1 MSDGWADGFA
11 LLPMPLV
18 CENSAVSLLKRGGR
32 MDQAEFARIVEN
44 VAMALS
50 VHNAQPAR
58 WRLVDGQIWVA
69 HDLIVQLPHADPAGD
84 GIGLSCG
91 AAVEATCL
99 ALSAA
104 GYGSQVQDV
113 WRHDDQ
119 TTWPG
124 HRMVAVITL
133 ETGGKIDPLAQQLE
147 QRFTWRGAF
156 GGDVPMLYGW
166 TRADTVLVMDMPQR
180 TWLGTLNDSA
190 SLRILAQHGFRHE
203 LLSWM
208 RLSDDHPRVRYDGMA
223 RRAAGMKP
231 AQARSFCWGFGALWP
246 WLHLLG
252 RTSRMTPQSDV
263 TLIAPILACFHR
275 PKTES
280 PVTSG
285 CAYLRF
291 WLEATSLGLAG
302 WPMAGL
308 TDDADARSE
317 ICAHHSI
324 PQDHK
329 LIQVIRLGQP
339 TGPRPPQARRP
350 LSELI
355 P

>member
-1 MSDGWADGFA
+1 MSGGWADGFA
-11 LLPMPLV
+11 LLPMPLL
-18 CENSAVSLLKRGGR
+18 CENSAVSLLKRGGL
-32 MDQAEFARIVEN
+32 MDQAEFVRIVEN
-44 VAMALS
+44 AAMAPS

-69 HDLIVQLPHADPAGD
+69 HDLIVQLPHADPTGD
-84 GIGLSCG
+84 GIGAPCG
-91 AAVEATCL
+91 
-99 ALSAA
+99 
-104 GYGSQVQDV
+104 GD
-113 WRHDDQ
+113 
-119 TTWPG
+119 
-124 HRMVAVITL
+124 
-133 ETGGKIDPLAQQLE
+133 ETGAS
-147 QRFTWRGAF
+147 
-156 GGDVPMLYGW
+156 
-166 TRADTVLVMDMPQR
+166 
-180 TWLGTLNDSA
+180 TWL
-190 SLRILAQHGFRHE
+190 
-203 LLSWM
+203 LL
-208 RLSDDHPRVRYDGMA
+208 
-223 RRAAGMKP
+223 
-231 AQARSFCWGFGALWP
+231 GFGALWP

-252 RTSRMTPQSDV
+252 RTSRMTAQSDF
-263 TLIAPILACFHR
+263 TLTAPILACFHR